1 MDQEQEL
8 KGRMQLNK
16 GLAALTLAS
25 ALVSAHYAYA
35 ASNFWQA
42 AMLGL
47 LTGWL
52 CLVTINRTLKA
63 SVYASALVMIEVE
76 LEKEITR

>member
-8 KGRMQLNK
+8 KGRMHLNK
-16 GLAALTLAS
+16 GVAALTLAG
-25 ALVSAHYAYA
+25 ALVSMYYAYA

-42 AMLGL
+42 VMLGL

-52 CLVTINRTLKA
+52 CLVTITRTLKA

-76 LEKEITR
+76 LEKQIRR